1 MSMQAN
7 TVRFLKFLRE
17 NQHPAKGMVERA
29 IEVVTPLLKKI
40 DIGMWRLS
48 SANKLDE
55 TGAKEAITVAT
66 GAKPSNI
73 RKLGFSG
80 AMPDLDV
87 PIEVMTDRYKVGDL
101 FVSLIDDWI
110 TAAILDTKSLK
121 EVQKLQVR
129 FGADLGPRMMAA
141 FLKGQ
146 SDNVWSTEIIKS
158 LMALIDMTLATIL
171 IPYFHFAMRG
181 DEEGMEKLEPSV
193 KMMENGFPLGRHH
206 LYRDDWV
213 VAVNCDVW

>member
-1 MSMQAN
+1 MGMQAN

-17 NQHPAKGMVERA
+17 NQNPVKGLVERA

-48 SANKLDE
+48 SAAKLDE
-55 TGAKEAITVAT
+55 AGAKEAISVAT
-66 GAKPSNI
+66 GAKTEKI
-73 RKLGFSG
+73 RLLGFSG

-87 PIEVMTDRYKVGDL
+87 PIGVMTDRYKVGDF

-110 TAAILDTKSLK
+110 TASILDTKSLK
-121 EVQKLQVR
+121 ELQKLQVR
-129 FGADLGPRMMAA
+129 FGADIGPRMMAA

-146 SDNVWSTEIIKS
+146 SDNVWSTEIVNS
-158 LMALIDMTLATIL
+158 LMTLIDMTLATIL

-181 DEEGMEKLEPSV
+181 DEKGMDRLEPSV
-193 KMMENGFPLGRHH
+193 KMMDKGFPLGRHH
-206 LYRDDWV
+206 LNLDDWV
-213 VAVNCDVW
+213 VAVSCDVW